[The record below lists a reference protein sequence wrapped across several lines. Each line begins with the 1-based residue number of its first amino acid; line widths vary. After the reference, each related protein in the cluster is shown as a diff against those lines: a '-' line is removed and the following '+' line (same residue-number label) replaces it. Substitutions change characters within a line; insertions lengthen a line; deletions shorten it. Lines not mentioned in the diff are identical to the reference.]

1 MTLDEALR
9 KLDLSQINSIQLIV
23 LEAALAA
30 LVRCHPD
37 PAAVR
42 RDFDLFYSQMQT
54 AAAATSPGDEP
65 AVSVVASHLRDRLF
79 EGKAGTTR
87 RKQESS

>member
-9 KLDLSQINSIQLIV
+9 KLDLSQINSIELVV
-23 LEAALAA
+23 LEAAIAA
-30 LVRCHPD
+30 LVRNHPD

-42 RDFDLFYSQMQT
+42 RDFDSLYSQMQT
-54 AAAATSPGDEP
+54 AAAATTPGDET
-65 AVSVVASHLRDRLF
+65 AVSVVAFHLRDRLF

-87 RKQESS
+87 RKQEGS